1 MNNVTN
7 KKNKKKRLTV
17 LLLLILSFL
26 FPNIT
31 HAQEVENV
39 EYSFRLGEESG
50 EKGISIEELWK
61 RYQINNLEK
70 EERDLEYEIYEN
82 QVIWL
87 EKKNSIFLENIEE
100 LKKEMDKASTPE
112 DKEKWQGLI
121 NENFVKKLEN
131 EYQIDLT
138 NAFLTTK
145 EKNRKES
152 ITKTKQNFINEIIQ
166 IIKLEAQ
173 RKNQEAKA
181 TYLRLNQKIK
191 QKQYKKDQIRY
202 VEYQKAIQETDYEE
216 MEIEVIEVLL
226 SKSKNAILRETGK
239 VGEVIVTFDLNKL
252 QAENIRMRMQA
263 ERNTTSW
270 QEDFNIEIIRAKKN
284 LIQQYR
290 DSGLN
295 MEAERETLLKS
306 EIKKLEL
313 ENRRNKKVR
322 EKNLTDQEVITYKIL
337 QKYQKSADYAGS
349 YYNFLLEKYRLYK
362 ENLVTQLQ
370 IREWE
375 KEYQNLEYIRDINFS
390 ELFKMVSF

>member
-7 KKNKKKRLTV
+7 KKNKKKRLTI
-17 LLLLILSFL
+17 LLLLIFSFL

-87 EKKNSIFLENIEE
+87 EKKNAIFLENIEE
-100 LKKEMDKASTPE
+100 LKKEMDKATTPE

-131 EYQIDLT
+131 QYQIDLT
-138 NAFLTTK
+138 NAFLITK

-152 ITKTKQNFINEIIQ
+152 MTKTKQNFINEIIQ

-216 MEIEVIEVLL
+216 MEIEVIEALL

-284 LIQQYR
+284 LIQQYH

-322 EKNLTDQEVITYKIL
+322 EKNLTDQEVITYKML